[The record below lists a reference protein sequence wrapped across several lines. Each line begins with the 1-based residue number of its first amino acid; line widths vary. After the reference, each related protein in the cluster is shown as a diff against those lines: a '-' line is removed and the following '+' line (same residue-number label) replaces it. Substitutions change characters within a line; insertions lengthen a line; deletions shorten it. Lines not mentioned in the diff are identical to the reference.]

1 MIPVRLFVRNFMCYR
16 GEGETLDLEGIH
28 LACLAGE
35 NGAGKSA
42 LLSAITW
49 ALWGKARERVSD
61 DDQIMSL
68 GTTDMEVEF
77 EFILGEGRYR
87 AIRKRARKGS
97 KSYPTLELHMRTDE
111 ESDTWKP
118 LTGHSVP
125 DTETRINKLLKM
137 DYETFIN
144 SAFILQGRA
153 DSFTVKNPSERK
165 EVLGK
170 ILGLE
175 QYDRLEEQAKEEART
190 RKALMQELDS
200 TIKRIEG
207 DLMMRSTYQQ
217 KLDEV
222 ESELKVQK
230 DAQST
235 VKDDLKELRAQVT
248 NLKGSRDR
256 ADELAARIET
266 YQERIVQTQG
276 SIAVWENDKA
286 GYRALVERGDEIRSG
301 YSRLLDARTEG
312 LSLRE
317 KIDVLSSLEKQ
328 VESVRGEVKSQRAKL
343 ESEQTMLEG
352 LIRQTERKLAGRAEA
367 ERQLSEI
374 LIRLRDLERLQE
386 AHEDSKCLRENLD
399 LSIRNLTQEKDTCEK
414 EGKSLRQ
421 KLDMLVEAHARGR
434 GHAGCP
440 LCGTDLSEEALQRV
454 QDSFEAD
461 IKARRADYDRTRKE
475 LEQVNKEFL
484 AISARIDKEREQ
496 LKQLPV
502 AQDRKAHYHQA
513 LVQMDRDQEHLDDYR
528 VQLAGVRQRLE
539 GGHYAQAERE
549 QLVKVEAQ
557 IDALAGVR
565 QQYDAAQALE
575 VELAHYNEEY
585 HNLQN
590 AEAQLPKVTERIEA
604 EKARLAALCKDQE
617 HDEAERERLLPMIGK
632 LHEVEER
639 VAEKETL
646 EREADKI
653 VHDLV
658 GQRGELKNDLER
670 CDKLQIERQK
680 LLAEHKTAEDEKR
693 IYDELSSAFGKKG
706 IQAMIIENVIPEIE
720 EEANG
725 LLGRMTDGRMSVQFA
740 TQRDAK
746 STKSVIET
754 LDINISDE
762 MGTRAYELYSG
773 GEAYR
778 VNFAVR
784 IALSKLLARRAGAQL
799 QMLVID
805 EGFGTQDGQGRE
817 KLVGAIRSIQD
828 DFEKILVVTHIDEL
842 KGEFPV
848 RIDVEKKDTGSRIT
862 VN

>member
-16 GEGETLDLEGIH
+16 GEGETLDLEPIH

-49 ALWGKARERVSD
+49 ALWGKARERISD

-68 GTTDMEVEF
+68 GATDMEVEF

-87 AIRKRARKGS
+87 VIRKRVRKGT
-97 KSYPTLELHMRTDE
+97 KSFPTLELHMRTDE

-175 QYDRLEEQAKEEART
+175 QYDRLEEQAKEEARE
-190 RKALMQELDS
+190 RKSLMIDLDA

-207 DLMMRSTYQQ
+207 DLMMRATYQS

-222 ESELKVQK
+222 EAELKTQK
-230 DAQST
+230 EAQAS
-235 VKDDLKELRAQVT
+235 VKQDLKDLRLDLE
-248 NLKGSRDR
+248 NLKGSKQR
-256 ADELAARIET
+256 ADELATRIESRKAQIT
-266 YQERIVQTQG
+266 EAQAHIVARG
-276 SIAVWENDKA
+276 VDRDD
-286 GYRALVERGDEIRSG
+286 YRALVDRGEEIRDG
-301 YSRLLDARTEG
+301 YSRLISARDRG
-312 LSLRE
+312 QKLRE
-317 KIDVLSSLEKQ
+317 KIDVLSDLEKK
-328 VESVRGEVKSQRAKL
+328 VEALKGEIKSKRSGL
-343 ESEQTMLEG
+343 ESEERMLEG
-352 LIRQTERKLAGRAEA
+352 LIRQSEMKLSGRAEA
-367 ERQLSEI
+367 ERQLSEN

-386 AHEDSKCLRENLD
+386 IHEDSKCQKEALD
-399 LSIRNLTQEKDTCEK
+399 LRIRSLTEEKQNCEK

-421 KLDMLVEAHARGR
+421 KLDLLVDAHAGGK

-440 LCGTDLSEEALQRV
+440 LCGTGLSEEALKRV

-461 IKARRADYDRTRKE
+461 ITARRADYDRTRKE
-475 LEQVNKEFL
+475 LEQVNKEFV
-484 AISARIDKEREQ
+484 AISIRIDKEREQ

-502 AQDRKAHYHQA
+502 VQDRKAQYHQK
-513 LVQMDRDQEHLDDYR
+513 LLQMDQE
-528 VQLAGVRQRLE
+528 QENLADRKVKLAEVRQRLKME
-539 GGHYAQAERE
+539 QYAEAERA
-549 QLVKVEAQ
+549 QLAEVEAQ
-557 IDALAGVR
+557 VEQLSGVR
-565 QQYDAAQALE
+565 EEYDAAQALE
-575 VELAHYNEEY
+575 VELTPYNEEY
-585 HNLQN
+585 HKLQN
-590 AEAQLPKVTERIEA
+590 AEALLPKLTEQIEA
-604 EKARLAALCKDQE
+604 EMARLAAWCKDQE
-617 HDEAERERLLPMIGK
+617 HDEAERERLLPLIGK
-632 LHEVEER
+632 LQEVEDR

-653 VHDLV
+653 VHELV
-658 GQRGELKNDLER
+658 GQRGELKNDIER
-670 CDKLQIERQK
+670 CDKLQVERNK
-680 LLAEHKTAEDEKR
+680 LFAEHKKAEEEKR
-693 IYDELSSAFGKKG
+693 IYDELASAFGKKG

-725 LLGRMTDGRMSVQFA
+725 LLGRMTDGRMTVQFA

-762 MGTRAYELYSG
+762 MGTRPYELYSG

-805 EGFGTQDGQGRE
+805 EGFGTQDGNGRE

-828 DFEKILVVTHIDEL
+828 DFEKILVVTHIEEL

-848 RIDVEKKDTGSRIT
+848 RIDVEKKDTGSKIT